1 MSPLKKISEHL
12 SYWFNWIAGGGLVIM
27 MLLTCADVVM
37 RSAGRPI
44 PGTFEVVGFL
54 GVIVAAFAI
63 AYTQQAK
70 GHVAIDYLVALLP
83 RRIQGVAR
91 SFAYLVSAGL
101 FALLVWQS
109 IVFARDLQVSGEV
122 SPTEKIPFAPFV
134 YGLAAACFAASIVL
148 FMDFLK
154 SLAEAVRK

>member
-12 SYWFNWIAGGGLVIM
+12 SYWFNWIAGGGLVVM
-27 MLLTCADVVM
+27 MLLTCADVIM

-44 PGTFEVVGFL
+44 PGTFEIVGFL
-54 GVIVAAFAI
+54 GIVVAAFAI
-63 AYTQQAK
+63 AYTQRTK

-83 RRIQGVAR
+83 RRIQGAAR
-91 SFAYLVSAGL
+91 SFAYLISTGL

-109 IVFARDLQVSGEV
+109 ILFAIDLQVSGEV

-134 YGLAAACFAASIVL
+134 YGLAVACFAASLTL
-148 FMDFLK
+148 FVDFLK
-154 SLAEAVRK
+154 SLEQAVRK